1 MAGAIHGIRT
11 AITGGV
17 DAIDAT
23 PPSIADRIAAPA
35 VAATPAAIVDGIPV
49 SAALRVVHV
58 YNWLDPAI
66 GGPPRVI
73 AGLAAGQRAL
83 GHDVRLVS
91 SDRPHAPAVD
101 AFLAEHL
108 DPLPPRASVRPKF
121 FVPLATR
128 RRLDTALRAADVAH
142 LHGIWP
148 PVTLLAAQTCRRLGV
163 PYVLAPHGSLHA
175 AALAE
180 KPLRKRLGLAAL
192 GYAALCRHAAALHL
206 LNDDERRLPPGLAL
220 PARREVIPNGVFA
233 AEFAAPVPPIE
244 AVLPALAGRRYLL
257 FLGRLHPGK
266 GLDLLAD
273 AFARLARRFPAVQ
286 LVACGPDQGAA
297 APLRAA
303 AARHG
308 YADRLHLP
316 GARFGAAKHAI
327 LRHAAAFCLPSRH
340 EGHSIATLEAL
351 AHGRPVVVSAACH
364 CPEVAEIGCGA
375 VTPLDPAAIADA
387 LAALLDDPAVAD
399 AKGARG
405 RIWVLAHH
413 TWPAIAARAVAL
425 YHAVIAERSTP

>member
-1 MAGAIHGIRT
+1 MHAIDGIQPVGHAILDAIVGIRPVGD
-11 AITGGV
+11 AMP
-17 DAIDAT
+17 DAIDAI
-23 PPSIADRIAAPA
+23 PGGAA
-35 VAATPAAIVDGIPV
+35 V
-49 SAALRVVHV
+49 SAPLRVVHV

-91 SDRPHAPAVD
+91 SDRPRAPAVD

-108 DPLPPRASVRPKF
+108 DPLPPRHSVRPRF
-121 FVPLATR
+121 FVALATR
-128 RRLDTALRAADVAH
+128 RRLTAALRDADVAH

-206 LNDDERRLPPGLAL
+206 LNDDEARVPPGVPL
-220 PARREVIPNGVFA
+220 PARRVVIPNGVFA
-233 AEFAAPVPPIE
+233 DEFAAPVPPIE
-244 AVLPALAGRRYLL
+244 AVLPALAGSRYVL

-266 GLDLLAD
+266 GLDLLGD
-273 AFARLARRFPAVQ
+273 AFGRLAARFPAVQ

-316 GARFGAAKHAI
+316 GARFGAEKHAL
-327 LRHAAAFCLPSRH
+327 LRHAAVFCLPSRH

-364 CPEVAEIGCGA
+364 CPEVATVGCGV
-375 VTPLDPAAIADA
+375 VTPLDPVAIADA
-387 LAALLDDPAVAD
+387 LAGLLADPAAAD
-399 AKGARG
+399 AMGTRG
-405 RIWVLAHH
+405 RAWVLARH
-413 TWPAIAARAVAL
+413 TWPAIAARTVAL
-425 YHAVIAERSTP
+425 YRELVSAR